1 MSTTAQII
9 TNRKPLRGVN
19 YEIINYYMQNKPNFR
34 NTKTNIT
41 SALAK
46 DYENIPPT
54 KKCKNKP
61 NFISPK
67 PLPYIA
73 RSATE
78 GWRRRIQSH
87 RLWACF
93 NFLLWDVVPGKL
105 WPVTVYPV
113 RDPKEKSLT
122 G

>member
-1 MSTTAQII
+1 
-9 TNRKPLRGVN
+9 
-19 YEIINYYMQNKPNFR
+19 MQNKPNLP
-34 NTKTNIT
+34 NAQMNVTSSIT
-41 SALAK
+41 K
-46 DYENIPPT
+46 DYENVHLLGRE
-54 KKCKNKP
+54 KNKP